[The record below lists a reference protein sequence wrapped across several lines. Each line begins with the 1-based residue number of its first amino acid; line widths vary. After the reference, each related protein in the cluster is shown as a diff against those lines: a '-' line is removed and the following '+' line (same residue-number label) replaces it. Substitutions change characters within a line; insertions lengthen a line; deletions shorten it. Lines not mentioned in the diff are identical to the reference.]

1 MQAPSV
7 ELLPTELQP
16 LLNKFYRSQRSQMRV
31 MPGALCWV
39 AKDSQIVA
47 GLCLTP
53 LEQGH
58 WLTGLLVAPDYRG
71 RGLAQR
77 LIRQAL
83 YSAQAPVWL
92 FSHPRLAGF
101 YAQIGFEQT
110 TELPQPLEDRLRR
123 YVQHKPLIAL
133 AAQPTGTT

>member
-1 MQAPSV
+1 H
-7 ELLPTELQP
+7 
-16 LLNKFYRSQRSQMRV
+16 NKIYRYLRIQMRV
-31 MPGALCWV
+31 MPGALYRV

-58 WLTGLLVAPDYRG
+58 WLTGLLDAPDYRG
-71 RGLAQR
+71 RGLAQH

-92 FSHPRLAGF
+92 ICHPRLAGF
-101 YAQIGFEQT
+101 YAQMGFEQT
-110 TELPQPLEDRLRR
+110 TELPQPLADRLRR
-123 YVQHKPLIAL
+123 YGEHKPLIAL